1 MLTLVTRP
9 LFIAVTGLI
18 ICFNNYA
25 AQNFL
30 QASAYTSANS
40 AYRYLYKALI

>member
-1 MLTLVTRP
+1 MLTLVTRR

-18 ICFNNYA
+18 ICFNSYA
-25 AQNFL
+25 AQNSL
-30 QASAYTSANS
+30 QASTYTSANS